1 MIRISK
7 FIALCGVTSRRGAE
21 ALIKNASVTVNDEL
35 PEKIGLII
43 DPEVDVV
50 KVDGVVI
57 KPVEIKLYIVLN
69 KPRKVM
75 TTLQDPF
82 KRKTIADYVKSM
94 KYRVYPIGR
103 LDYDTEGVL
112 ILTNDGELAFRL
124 AHPRFGVKKIYEAL
138 VKGEF
143 KREQSMLISRG
154 IKLEDGKIGRAKV
167 DILNFRKNSTLIR
180 LTLTEG
186 RKREVK
192 QLCSGVGHPVKSLKR
207 VEFAG
212 ITARGLNPG
221 SWRKLTD
228 GELTYLSQLV
238 GLDKDRPDKL

>member
-21 ALIKNASVTVNDEL
+21 ALIKNDSVTVNDEL

-112 ILTNDGELAFRL
+112 ILTNDG
-124 AHPRFGVKKIYEAL
+124 
-138 VKGEF
+138 
-143 KREQSMLISRG
+143 
-154 IKLEDGKIGRAKV
+154 
-167 DILNFRKNSTLIR
+167 
-180 LTLTEG
+180 
-186 RKREVK
+186 
-192 QLCSGVGHPVKSLKR
+192 
-207 VEFAG
+207 
-212 ITARGLNPG
+212 
-221 SWRKLTD
+221 
-228 GELTYLSQLV
+228 
-238 GLDKDRPDKL
+238 

>member
-112 ILTNDGELAFRL
+112 LLTNDGELAFRL
-124 AHPRFGVKKIYEAL
+124 AHPRYGVKKIYEAL

-143 KREQSMLISRG
+143 KREQSMQISRG
-154 IKLEDGKIGRAKV
+154 VKLEDGKIGRAKV
-167 DILNFRKNSTLIR
+167 DILNFRRNSTLIR

-192 QLCSGVGHPVKSLKR
+192 QLCSGVGHTVKSLKR

-212 ITARGLNPG
+212 ITVRGLKAG
-221 SWRKLTD
+221 SWRKLTA
-228 GELTYLSQLV
+228 GELTYLSELV
-238 GLDKDRPDKL
+238 GLNKD